1 MCAQSDMKD
10 WPANRL
16 LEALL
21 EHEINEREYRRLD
34 RHRRGESNLS
44 SDNRLSCF
52 DYSAVPCVSKAQVMT
67 LAEGTQWLE
76 RGATVWLFSCS
87 WYSPNL
93 VGEYRL
99 CLCRYHEQR

>member
-76 RGATVWLFSCS
+76 RGATV
-87 WYSPNL
+87 
-93 VGEYRL
+93 
-99 CLCRYHEQR
+99 